1 MEEAKILRINELA
14 AKEKLGT
21 PLTKEEKEE
30 QTALRREYI
39 DAVKNNL
46 RAQLGN
52 IKRKKD

>member
-1 MEEAKILRINELA
+1 MEDAKILRINELA
-14 AKEKLGT
+14 AKEKGGIL
-21 PLTKEEKEE
+21 LTKEEKEE

-46 RAQLGN
+46 RAQLGG